1 MTNPAPHN
9 KQPDPE
15 GSDMELLNEVEV
27 LKFQNSGQEET
38 IGHMRN
44 VNLNLR
50 DDNFKL
56 RNEVD
61 KLHAELS
68 KTRAAFEAYKV
79 GARTFHKLAEAQIV
93 EESVTATDLKLRLIN
108 SQTAGVYGEAKKGV

>member
-27 LKFQNSGQEET
+27 LKFKNSGQQET
-38 IGHMRN
+38 IVH
-44 VNLNLR
+44 
-50 DDNFKL
+50 L
-56 RNEVD
+56 RNANLKLYGEID
-61 KLHAELS
+61 KLHSELS
-68 KTRAAFEAYKV
+68 KTREEFEAYKV